1 MRAYLLLALL
11 PLAASAADNALIE
24 RGRYLARAADC
35 VACHTA
41 EGGAPYAGGFPM
53 QSPYGVI
60 WGTNITP
67 DKQHG
72 IGHYSADD
80 LYRALTQGQRPDGT
94 QLYPA
99 MPYTS
104 YHLIRRED
112 SDALYAYLMSL
123 EPIAKPNPVTEL
135 GFPYGIRT
143 GMGAWNLLYADRV
156 QLQAGAGKSESW
168 QRGQYL
174 VEVLGHCGECHTPRN
189 AVGALDQER
198 RLAGA
203 ELLGYEAPSLLA
215 DDLAERGWNIDD
227 LATFLK
233 HGISAQGS
241 VFNEMY
247 PVLHHSTQYLPAQ
260 DHRDMATYL
269 LGDQPPPAR
278 RIAPRPLAELSES
291 GRRGRQDYLNLC
303 AGCHGSEGEGIP
315 HVAVAMAGNST
326 LRLPDPRNLLRV
338 IDDGIK
344 EQQFTGF
351 ERMQP
356 MPGLRDKLDD
366 RQLADLLDYLR
377 QTWGGLEGEVPLER
391 VGELRAAGGGH

>member
-1 MRAYLLLALL
+1 
-11 PLAASAADNALIE
+11 
-24 RGRYLARAADC
+24 

-80 LYRALTQGQRPDGT
+80 LYRALTQGERPDGT

-135 GFPYGIRT
+135 GFPYGIRA

-156 QLQAGAGKSESW
+156 QLQAGTGKSESW

-203 ELLGYEAPSLLA
+203 ELLG
-215 DDLAERGWNIDD
+215 
-227 LATFLK
+227 
-233 HGISAQGS
+233 
-241 VFNEMY
+241 
-247 PVLHHSTQYLPAQ
+247 
-260 DHRDMATYL
+260 
-269 LGDQPPPAR
+269 
-278 RIAPRPLAELSES
+278 
-291 GRRGRQDYLNLC
+291 
-303 AGCHGSEGEGIP
+303 
-315 HVAVAMAGNST
+315 
-326 LRLPDPRNLLRV
+326 
-338 IDDGIK
+338 
-344 EQQFTGF
+344 
-351 ERMQP
+351 
-356 MPGLRDKLDD
+356 
-366 RQLADLLDYLR
+366 
-377 QTWGGLEGEVPLER
+377 
-391 VGELRAAGGGH
+391 